1 MPKKMKLAVAHSQ
14 DTRERTGRMNGYVWA
29 ILLYAIVLMGSGFLI
44 TRKVKGSADFFV
56 GGRKFGPALLFI
68 TLVAP
73 NIGAGSTV
81 GVAGLSYKTGI
92 SAAWWIAAS
101 ALGTFVLAFIV
112 GPAIWRLAKA
122 HNFYTLGDYLDY
134 RYNKNFRG
142 LISLM
147 MAVGTV
153 AIFAGQLM
161 GIAWI
166 LSAVAGVSKTAGIL
180 IGAVVV
186 IGYFGAGGLLSA
198 AYVNII
204 QAAVKLVGF
213 VVAVPFVLSFVG
225 GWSGLEARVAANL
238 GDAAGTAAYFSFDGA
253 GTTTIIGFF
262 LMLTPSFF
270 ISPGLV
276 GKIYGARDV
285 RAVIAGTFLC
295 GLVMLTFAVIPAILG
310 MAAAA
315 INPALSE
322 RELALPFVMKECM
335 PFWASALALAA
346 IFSAE
351 VSAADA
357 VLYMITSSFTKD
369 LYKTFIKPDI
379 SDEKL
384 LKSGRVVAVAAGVA
398 GVGLAILLPNII
410 TALTIFYSLMS
421 VSLTAPLLFGLFS
434 RRPSATA
441 AFVSAI
447 AGIVATVLL
456 QFGNAGKGL
465 GLLNAQ
471 STAILLTIV
480 IMLLMMYF
488 FPASKKETDAE
499 KG

>member
-1 MPKKMKLAVAHSQ
+1 
-14 DTRERTGRMNGYVWA
+14 MNGYVWA
-29 ILLYAIVLMGSGFLI
+29 ILVYAVILMGIGFFI
-44 TRKVKGSADFFV
+44 TRRVKGSADFFV

-81 GVAGLSYKTGI
+81 GVAGLAYKVGI

-101 ALGTFVLAFIV
+101 ALGTFVLAFFV

-134 RYNKNFRG
+134 RYNRNFRG

-147 MAVGTV
+147 MAIGTV

-166 LSAVAGVSKTAGIL
+166 LSAVAGVTKPMGIL

-186 IGYFGAGGLLSA
+186 IVYFGAGGLLSA

-204 QAAVKLVGF
+204 EATVKLFGF
-213 VVAVPFVLSFVG
+213 AIAVPFVLSFVG
-225 GWSGLEARVAANL
+225 GWSGLEAKVATNL
-238 GDAAGTAAYFSFDGA
+238 GDAATTAAFFAADGA
-253 GTTTIIGFF
+253 GMTTIMGFF

-270 ISPGLV
+270 ISPGLI
-276 GKIYGARDV
+276 GKVYGGRDAKTV
-285 RAVIAGTFLC
+285 VAGTFLC
-295 GLVMLTFAVIPAILG
+295 GLVMLAFAVIPAILG

-315 INPALSE
+315 VNPGFTD
-322 RELALPFVMKECM
+322 REMALPFVMKECM

-384 LKSGRVVAVAAGVA
+384 LRSGRVVAVAAGV
-398 GVGLAILLPNII
+398 VGIVLAILLPNII
-410 TALTIFYSLMS
+410 TALTIFYTLMS

-434 RRPSATA
+434 RRPSTA
-441 AFVSAI
+441 AAFISAI
-447 AGIVATVLL
+447 AGIVTTVLL

-465 GLLNAQ
+465 GVLNAQ
-471 STAILLTIV
+471 STGILLTVV
-480 IMLLMMYF
+480 IMVAMMVL
-488 FPASKKETDAE
+488 FPARQKETGSGEGA
-499 KG
+499 GNAAG